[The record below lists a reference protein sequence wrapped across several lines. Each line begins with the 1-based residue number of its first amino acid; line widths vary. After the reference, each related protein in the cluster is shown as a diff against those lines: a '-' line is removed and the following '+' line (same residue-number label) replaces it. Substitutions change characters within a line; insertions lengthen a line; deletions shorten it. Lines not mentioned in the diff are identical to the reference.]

1 MELKK
6 MTKDF
11 YDHMKEEQKLLYHSY
26 QESLRQK
33 NERMGK
39 MAVWEPD
46 EETAVFSQIKKLI
59 SALYRGLKGWV
70 VQLDPWY
77 LLFLTK
83 DWFYYLCEHY
93 GGSISNW
100 AWNKRWSKRSN
111 RRYKHG

>member
-11 YDHMKEEQKLLYHSY
+11 YDHMEEEQKLLYHSY

-46 EETAVFSQIKKLI
+46 EETAVFSQIKTSIL
-59 SALYRGLKGWV
+59 ALYRGLKTWV
-70 VQLDPWY
+70 IQFIPG
-77 LLFLTK
+77 F
-83 DWFYYLCEHY
+83 
-93 GGSISNW
+93 
-100 AWNKRWSKRSN
+100 
-111 RRYKHG
+111 

>member
-46 EETAVFSQIKKLI
+46 EETAVFSQIKTSIL
-59 SALYRGLKGWV
+59 ALYRGLKTWV
-70 VQLDPWY
+70 IQFIPG
-77 LLFLTK
+77 F
-83 DWFYYLCEHY
+83 
-93 GGSISNW
+93 
-100 AWNKRWSKRSN
+100 
-111 RRYKHG
+111 

>member
-11 YDHMKEEQKLLYHSY
+11 YDHMKEEQKLLYYSY

-46 EETAVFSQIKKLI
+46 EETAVFSQIKTSIL
-59 SALYRGLKGWV
+59 ALYRGLKTWV
-70 VQLDPWY
+70 IQFIPG
-77 LLFLTK
+77 F
-83 DWFYYLCEHY
+83 
-93 GGSISNW
+93 
-100 AWNKRWSKRSN
+100 
-111 RRYKHG
+111 

>member
-1 MELKK
+1 

-46 EETAVFSQIKKLI
+46 EETAVFSQIKTSIL
-59 SALYRGLKGWV
+59 ALYRGLKTWV
-70 VQLDPWY
+70 IQFIPG
-77 LLFLTK
+77 F
-83 DWFYYLCEHY
+83 
-93 GGSISNW
+93 
-100 AWNKRWSKRSN
+100 
-111 RRYKHG
+111 